1 MMLQKGSKIAIVAT
15 ARKVT
20 FDEIAPG
27 IAWLKENGFVPVF
40 DERLFASDFIFAGD
54 DALRAAVLQS
64 YLDNPDIAA
73 IWLARG
79 GYGSVRIIDR
89 LDFTS
94 LRQHPKPIIGF
105 SDGTALHATWQSHG
119 LQSIHAAM
127 PYHFSEKTAAAAKQS
142 LIDALTG
149 KALRYEIACHDL
161 NRLGEARAAVVGGN
175 LSVLYGLLG
184 SSTFPDT
191 RGKILFLEEVDEYIY
206 HVERMMIGLQR
217 AGALR
222 HLKALVVGGLTD
234 IHDNPEPFG
243 KTVEQAISDVVSAY
257 HYPVCFGF
265 PAGHFSDN
273 RAIIMGA
280 EMFLQVNQNQVVAE
294 QN

>member
-27 IAWLKENGFVPVF
+27 IDWLKENGFVPVF

-89 LDFTS
+89 LDFTP

-127 PYHFSEKTAAAAKQS
+127 PYHFTEKTAAAKQS

-149 KALRYEIACHDL
+149 KALRYEIACHPL

>member
-40 DERLFASDFIFAGD
+40 DERLFSSEFIFAGD

-127 PYHFSEKTAAAAKQS
+127 PYHFSEKNAAAKQS

-149 KALRYEIACHDL
+149 KALRYEIACHPL

-243 KTVEQAISDVVSAY
+243 KTMEQAISDVVSAY